1 MSRGLVI
8 FVFWVMG
15 FSIGFAA
22 YLVLPDIAEWFGEAM
37 PEVIDHRTAGALVA
51 GIVGSAIS
59 TLTIVRWAGRSTV
72 Y

>member
-8 FVFWVMG
+8 LLFWVMG
-15 FSIGFAA
+15 FSIGFAG
-22 YLVLPDIAEWFGEAM
+22 YLVLPNIVEWLGQAM
-37 PEVIDHRTAGALVA
+37 PGLLDHKTVGALVA

-59 TLTIVRWAGRSTV
+59 TLTIVRWASKSTV

>member
-8 FVFWVMG
+8 LLFWVMG
-15 FSIGFAA
+15 FSIGFAG
-22 YLVLPDIAEWFGEAM
+22 YLVLPDIAKWLGQAM
-37 PEVIDHRTAGALVA
+37 PGIIDHETVGALVA

-59 TLTIVRWAGRSTV
+59 TLTIVKWASRSTV